1 MQGGG
6 LPLEETV
13 PGKLVLRRRPF
24 PTSSGVLRVPL
35 QYTRK
40 RNTPPQPEAALPEDR
55 MNSNLGALFPR
66 IRRPR
71 DRVLMA
77 SMNAS
82 SNASFNSPLNVPMN
96 NPMNDELSME
106 NEEMKLDEALDKV
119 NRTFAP
125 SRIFVW
131 VVEISVL
138 VVFTYALFTALGGFT
153 SNPTGSV
160 PTLTLWALGSVAA
173 ATALMVVG
181 MALATFTENKM
192 KITDHRFQS
201 VANGALTA
209 VMAVTVI
216 WVFYGSLV
224 IGARDTLSV
233 NEQLA
238 KLLFPVMFPWQDLY
252 FVLWTVLLTI
262 IVLIYFFL
270 SAATTMRARGNR
282 VFVHTSFTFHLTV
295 MTLLLQMA
303 ANHGTVVCDVRST
316 PWMADTGDRYGVW
329 NQFYLVFG
337 IMNASLVV
345 CFVLQALGD
354 YGYQRFPLTKYPM
367 TLPIYIL
374 MNLALQMT
382 ALVLFLF
389 WDQDAALGK
398 RERLFAPGVSGHVN
412 TYPHIYFLGSVL
424 TLQFIMIVGAI
435 FNYDPDGLE
444 FDDFRKRRLDQ
455 QRHQSGSQN
464 FVFSQPMN
472 AVLPTVDFN
481 AGLKID

>member
-1 MQGGG
+1 
-6 LPLEETV
+6 
-13 PGKLVLRRRPF
+13 
-24 PTSSGVLRVPL
+24 
-35 QYTRK
+35 
-40 RNTPPQPEAALPEDR
+40 
-55 MNSNLGALFPR
+55 
-66 IRRPR
+66 
-71 DRVLMA
+71 MA
-77 SMNAS
+77 SMNTS
-82 SNASFNSPLNVPMN
+82 LNNPLNAPMN
-96 NPMNDELSME
+96 APMNDSSMNDELVME
-106 NEEMKLDEALDKV
+106 KEEMNLDEALDKV

-138 VVFTYALFTALGGFT
+138 VIFTYATFTALGSII

-160 PTLTLWALGSVAA
+160 PTLTFWALVSVAA

-181 MALATFTENKM
+181 MALATFNENKM
-192 KITDHRFQS
+192 KLTDHRFQS

-262 IVLIYFFL
+262 IVLLYFFL

-282 VFVHTSFTFHLTV
+282 VFVHTSFTFHLTA
-295 MTLLLQMA
+295 MALLLQMA

-316 PWMADTGDRYGVW
+316 PWMADTGDRYGIW

-337 IMNASLVV
+337 LMNGSLLL

-354 YGYQRFPLTKYPM
+354 YGYQHFPLTNYPM

-374 MNLALQMT
+374 LNLALQMI
-382 ALVLFLF
+382 ALLAFLF
-389 WDQDAALGK
+389 GDQDAALGH

-412 TYPHIYFLGSVL
+412 TYPHLYFFSSVL
-424 TLQFIMIVGAI
+424 TLQFVMAVGSV

-444 FDDFRKRRLDQ
+444 FDDFERRRLEQ
-455 QRHQSGSQN
+455 QRQQAGSQG
-464 FVFSQPMN
+464 FAFSRPMN
-472 AVLPTVDFN
+472 AVLPTVDFS